1 VELTQP
7 DLWGSTATACRPRI
21 PYRGEA
27 PHNRTATS
35 EAAAREIEPQKG
47 SLQYRVWQYIRSFG
61 RWGATAQEIEHGLNL
76 SGNTVRPR
84 LRELEEMQLIQKTKR
99 TRRTT
104 SGRSAFV
111 YVAN

>member
-1 VELTQP
+1 MQS
-7 DLWGSTATACRPRI
+7 DLFDPARPRPRI

-35 EAAAREIEPQKG
+35 KAAAVAIEPTKG
-47 SLQYRVWQYIRSFG
+47 SLQWQVWIFIKRQLTY
-61 RWGATAQEIEHGLNL
+61 GATAQQVEVGLGV

-84 LRELEEMQLIQKTKR
+84 LRELEEMQLIRKTDQ
-99 TRRTT
+99 TRDTT
-104 SGRSAFV
+104 SGRAAVV